1 MTLYMTWFQR
11 ASIGNWHVSIVPFD
25 IVSYGVFK
33 HTIHKEKKKK
43 KKKKMTKKKK
53 KAQNTSKINIK
64 KRSNEGPTLKN
75 KPKMSKFNSG
85 YAVQL

>member
-1 MTLYMTWFQR
+1 MTWFQR

-43 KKKKMTKKKK
+43 KR
-53 KAQNTSKINIK
+53 AQNTSKINIK

>member
-25 IVSYGVFK
+25 IVYMGFLN
-33 HTIHKEKKKK
+33 TPYIRKKKK
-43 KKKKMTKKKK
+43 KKKK

>member
-1 MTLYMTWFQR
+1 MTWFQR

-43 KKKKMTKKKK
+43 KKK
-53 KAQNTSKINIK
+53 AQNKTKINIK